1 MMKSD
6 EYWLHAMS
14 WAKCFPY
21 ICLTNPW
28 ITFLVQVK
36 KLRDEGNLPK
46 IIKQMVEP
54 RNHLYP
60 FLSQRSL
67 YISSSSHVWMWELDH
82 KEGWALKN
90 SWFRTVVLEKTLK
103 SPLDSKEMKSVNP
116 KGNQPWIFIGR
127 TDAEA
132 EAPVLWPPDAKSW
145 LIGKELDARKDWGQE
160 EKRATED
167 AIDSITN
174 SMHMCLSK
182 LWEIVKNRKA
192 WHASVH
198 GLAESDT
205 TERLNNNSRR

>member
-1 MMKSD
+1 MVVVIFWFLWDWIRGQKVCGKEKERETDCYVLLPPQDQDQGPEFLIPTMMMISD
-6 EYWLHAMS
+6 EYWLCAMS
-14 WAKCFPY
+14 WAKRFPY

-67 YISSSSHVWMWELDH
+67 YISFSSHVLMWELDH

-90 SWFRTVVLEKTLK
+90 WRFQTVVLQKTLE
-103 SPLDSKEMKSVNP
+103 SPLDSKEIKSVNP
-116 KGNQPWIFIGR
+116 KGNQSWIFIGR

-132 EAPVLWPPDAKSW
+132 ETKILWSPDVKSP
-145 LIGKELDARKDWGQE
+145 
-160 EKRATED
+160 
-167 AIDSITN
+167 
-174 SMHMCLSK
+174 
-182 LWEIVKNRKA
+182 
-192 WHASVH
+192 
-198 GLAESDT
+198 
-205 TERLNNNSRR
+205 